1 MTEVFNFGS
10 LILRSFSFFFFRDF
24 VERSLMISGRR
35 KSFLGFRLWIE
46 ETFYDFFFFFRNWRR
61 IEIFN
66 LSSEAELLERRMTR
80 WKHDE
85 IEITR
90 IIYLTLIIFY
100 SKEILIDNFSI
111 LTIQI
116 IYLRQYMYC
125 HFNKK
130 KPLTFYTICT
140 KQSQLIQI
148 EIQEQLDAA

>member
-10 LILRSFSFFFFRDF
+10 LILRSFSFFFFAISSKEVWWYREEGNLSWVF
-24 VERSLMISGRR
+24 VCESRRLFMI
-35 KSFLGFRLWIE
+35 W
-46 ETFYDFFFFFRNWRR
+46 FFFRNWRR

-100 SKEILIDNFSI
+100 SKEILIDNFSM

-130 KPLTFYTICT
+130 KPLTFYIICT

>member
-10 LILRSFSFFFFRDF
+10 LILRSFSFFFFAISSKEVWWYREEGNLSWVF
-24 VERSLMISGRR
+24 VCESRRLFMI
-35 KSFLGFRLWIE
+35 W
-46 ETFYDFFFFFRNWRR
+46 FFFRNWRR

>member
-10 LILRSFSFFFFRDF
+10 LILRSFSFFFFAISSKEVWWYREEGNLSWVF
-24 VERSLMISGRR
+24 VCESRRLFMI
-35 KSFLGFRLWIE
+35 W
-46 ETFYDFFFFFRNWRR
+46 FFFRNWRW